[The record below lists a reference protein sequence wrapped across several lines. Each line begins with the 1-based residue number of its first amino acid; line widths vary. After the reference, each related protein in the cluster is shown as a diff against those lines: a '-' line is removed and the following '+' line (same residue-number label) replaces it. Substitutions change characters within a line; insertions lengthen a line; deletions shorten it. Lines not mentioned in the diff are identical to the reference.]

1 MKRILLPFLLLFIY
15 NNLSAQIGAGPDTNC
30 TSSIP
35 EICPGGSYPASITGT
50 ATAPGASFS
59 CPGSSPIVGQPAFFF
74 LEIGTAGNIDLEI
87 APVDQF
93 TGLPVL
99 NDLDFIA
106 WGPFSSTANMCTQL
120 QAVNRIDCS
129 YSSAYIEHC
138 NIIGANVGDIYVIE
152 VSNWDG
158 SGTPNPCNIQFT
170 ADTTWGGIE
179 NPFAGGGFAGA
190 YTNINRCSTDPIFNL
205 IDVMNG
211 FPDSW
216 GTWIDA
222 LNNPVGNTF
231 NPATDPGG
239 EYRYVIGGTTN
250 CPGDT
255 SWLDINLV
263 SGSSMSITSS
273 PSACTD
279 DSPLNLTATPS
290 GGVFVVNPDVN
301 GNGVSVN
308 TFTPDISVL
317 GSNIIQYVYQAN
329 GCSDTVWQDLI
340 VNESPTVLAA
350 NSITTN
356 PSCFGDCDGSAIVA
370 ASLGLG
376 PYNYEW
382 FGENPLALCS
392 GIFNYEVTDAN
403 GCTFSSD
410 VTLYDPINNLGV
422 LNSYPSSCFGDNNGS
437 ISVTMNAGVTPP
449 GTVSLLSYCQSS
461 SNTADFP
468 GNMDAIIEEVILNG
482 DANNI
487 NNNTAGVVDYYEDYT
502 PTMYADITEGQSYT
516 VDLILGDLSGG
527 SYPTGAKV
535 FIDYNIDGDF
545 DDTGE
550 EIGILNCTWVAP
562 LVGSINFTVP
572 STGAFGPTRM
582 RVVSQD
588 AFMGPT
594 SNIGPCDYADP
605 SVTNANPWFGATED
619 YSIVLNAPTVTATFL
634 WDNGLTVDSI
644 SSLGP
649 GTYIV
654 TITPSNGCSVQDSA
668 TVYEP
673 SEITFNPTIT
683 EISCNTFSDG
693 VISLN
698 PGGGSNGP
706 YTPNWGANN
715 PNLLGVGSYLVT
727 VTDNASTCTHDTTIT
742 MVEPVYFSVDFTTSS
757 NEICLNDPVTL
768 DFNFNQGGVPQFTIN
783 YTENGNLQSAGPFN
797 SVGQQQVNVSP
808 IVGNNIYII
817 TSITDSAGCINQNI
831 ISSQDIYANPIP
843 DINISVAPNPICV
856 GDNATLLFSAP
867 DGTSPY
873 VVDYLVGGTPAS
885 INITGAGGNLP
896 VSPTT
901 TTTYTLNFV
910 TDSKGCT
917 SNLTANTTLI
927 VNELPQVTLTSP
939 TETCDGD
946 VIQLQFNFTAGAAPW
961 MINYDVNGNPP
972 TIIPINNAI
981 DSIAISPSAT
991 TTYTINSVTD
1001 NNNCVNNIA
1010 QTVVISTN
1018 PLPEVILSGGGS
1030 ICADG
1035 STKDI
1040 NFSITSGTPP
1050 YSLQYSAGLNANFV
1064 SNIGTIFTVSTDQAG
1079 IYTIQSV
1086 TDIKGCSA
1094 NSISGSASV
1103 NVNPLPEANIT
1114 AYPQPADI
1122 INPLIHFNDVSNGH
1136 VDGLWYFGDG
1146 SDSLQTNFGKLTH
1159 IYGDTGRH
1167 QVSLSIVSDSGCV
1180 DIAWQTIIISPVF
1193 TIYIPNSFTPNN
1205 DLKNDYFLPI
1215 VDGVNEYEFSIYD
1228 RHGKRIFSTDKYTN
1242 EYCITGCDAA
1252 WDGKVENSNYY
1263 ATKGVY
1269 IYALVITDINGKLR
1283 TFEGAVKLIR

>member
-1 MKRILLPFLLLFIY
+1 
-15 NNLSAQIGAGPDTNC
+15 
-30 TSSIP
+30 
-35 EICPGGSYPASITGT
+35 
-50 ATAPGASFS
+50 
-59 CPGSSPIVGQPAFFF
+59 
-74 LEIGTAGNIDLEI
+74 
-87 APVDQF
+87 
-93 TGLPVL
+93 
-99 NDLDFIA
+99 
-106 WGPFSSTANMCTQL
+106 
-120 QAVNRIDCS
+120 
-129 YSSAYIEHC
+129 
-138 NIIGANVGDIYVIE
+138 
-152 VSNWDG
+152 
-158 SGTPNPCNIQFT
+158 
-170 ADTTWGGIE
+170 
-179 NPFAGGGFAGA
+179 
-190 YTNINRCSTDPIFNL
+190 
-205 IDVMNG
+205 
-211 FPDSW
+211 
-216 GTWIDA
+216 
-222 LNNPVGNTF
+222 
-231 NPATDPGG
+231 
-239 EYRYVIGGTTN
+239 
-250 CPGDT
+250 
-255 SWLDINLV
+255 
-263 SGSSMSITSS
+263 
-273 PSACTD
+273 
-279 DSPLNLTATPS
+279 
-290 GGVFVVNPDVN
+290 
-301 GNGVSVN
+301 
-308 TFTPDISVL
+308 
-317 GSNIIQYVYQAN
+317 VYQAN
-329 GCSDTVWQDLI
+329 GCSDTITQDH
-340 VNESPTVLAA
+340 VVYESPTVLAA
-350 NSITTN
+350 NVITTN
-356 PSCFGDCDGSAIVA
+356 PSCFGDCDGTALVFATS
-370 ASLGLG
+370 GTG
-376 PYNYEW
+376 PYGYNW

-392 GIFNYEVTDAN
+392 GTYNYEVTDLN
-403 GCTFSSD
+403 GCIFASD

-550 EIGILNCTWVAP
+550 EIGILNCTWASP

-634 WDNGLTVDSI
+634 WDNGLTADSI

-649 GTYIV
+649 GTYVV
-654 TITPSNGCSVQDSA
+654 TITPSNGCAVQDSA

-673 SEITFNPTIT
+673 SEITFNPSIT
-683 EISCNTFSDG
+683 SISCNTFTDG

-698 PGGGSNGP
+698 SAGGSNGP
-706 YTPNWGANN
+706 YSENWGANN
-715 PNLLGVGSYLVT
+715 PLAVGDGSYFVT
-727 VTDNASTCTHDTTIT
+727 VTDNASGCTNDTTIT
-742 MVEPVYFSVDFTTSS
+742 LIEPIYFSVDFSTSS

-768 DFNFNQGGVPQFTIN
+768 DFDFNQGGVPQFTIN
-783 YTENGNLQSAGPFN
+783 YTENGNPQSAGPF
-797 SVGQQQVNVSP
+797 SSAGQQQVNVSP

-817 TSITDSAGCINQNI
+817 TSITDSAGCVNQNL

-873 VVDYLVGGTPAS
+873 IVDYLVGGTPAS

-917 SNLTANTTLI
+917 SNLTDNATLI

-939 TETCDGD
+939 AETCDGD
-946 VIQLQFNFTAGAAPW
+946 VIQLKFNFTAGAAPW

-991 TTYTINSVTD
+991 TTYTVNWVSD
-1001 NNNCVNNIA
+1001 NNNCVNNIG

-1035 STKDI
+1035 STTDI
-1040 NFSITSGTPP
+1040 NFTITSGTPP
-1050 YSLQYSAGLNANFV
+1050 YSIQYSAGLNANFV

-1103 NVNPLPEANIT
+1103 NVNPLPEANIS

-1136 VDGLWYFGDG
+1136 IDGLWNFGDG
-1146 SDSLQTNFGKLTH
+1146 NATITNFGEITH
-1159 IYGDTGRH
+1159 IYGDTGRY
-1167 QVSLSIVSDSGCV
+1167 QVSLAIESDSGCY
-1180 DIAWQTIIISPVF
+1180 DIAYQTIIINPVF
-1193 TIYIPNSFTPNN
+1193 TVYIPNSFTPNN
-1205 DLKNDYFLPI
+1205 DLDNDYFLPI
-1215 VDGVNEYEFSIYD
+1215 IDGVNEYEFSIYD
-1228 RHGKRIFSTDKYTN
+1228 RHGERIFSTDKYTN

-1252 WDGKVENSNYY
+1252 WDGKVENSNDY

-1283 TFEGAVKLIR
+1283 TFEGAVTLIR

>member
-1 MKRILLPFLLLFIY
+1 MKRILLPFLVLFIY
-15 NNLSAQIGAGPDTNC
+15 SSLSAQTGAGPATDC

-35 EICPGGSYPASITGT
+35 EICLGGSYPASISGT
-50 ATAPGASFS
+50 ATAPGASFA
-59 CPGSSPIVGQPAFFF
+59 CPGTSPIIGQPAFFF
-74 LEIGTAGNIDLEI
+74 FEVGMAGDIDLVMD
-87 APVDQF
+87 PVDPF
-93 TGLPVL
+93 TGAIL
-99 NDLDFIA
+99 NLSDLDFIA
-106 WGPFSSTANMCTQL
+106 WGPFSDTANMCTQL
-120 QAVNRIDCS
+120 TAFNRIDCS
-129 YSSAYIEHC
+129 YSSLASETL
-138 NIIGANVGDIYVIE
+138 NVVGANVGEIYVIE

-158 SGTPNPCNIQFT
+158 AGMPDPCNIQFS
-170 ADTTWGGIE
+170 ADTTSGGID
-179 NPFAGGGFAGA
+179 NPFIGGGFAGA
-190 YTNINRCSTDPIFNL
+190 NAVINPCSSDPAFNF
-205 IDVMNG
+205 IDALNG

-222 LNNPVGNTF
+222 SNTPVGTTF
-231 NPATDPGG
+231 DPATDPNGV
-239 EYRYVIGGTTN
+239 YRYIIGGTTN

-255 SWLDINLV
+255 AWLTINLV
-263 SGSSMSITSS
+263 SSSGMSITSN

-279 DSPLNLTATPS
+279 DSPFNLTATPG
-290 GGVFVVNPDVN
+290 GGVFS
-301 GNGVSVN
+301 GNGVSGS
-308 TFTPDISVL
+308 TFTPDIGIL
-317 GSNIIQYVYQAN
+317 GSNTIQYIYQAN
-329 GCSDTVWQDLI
+329 GCSDTAWQDLV

-350 NSITTN
+350 NVTTLN
-356 PSCFGDCDGSAIVA
+356 PSCFGDCDGTALVFATS
-370 ASLGLG
+370 GTG
-376 PYNYEW
+376 PYGYNW
-382 FGENPLALCS
+382 FGEDPLLLCS
-392 GIFNYEVTDAN
+392 GTFNYEVTDFN
-403 GCTFSSD
+403 GCTFTSD
-410 VTLYDPINNLGV
+410 ITLYDPINNLGV
-422 LNSYPSSCFGDNNGS
+422 LNPYPSSCFGDNNGS
-437 ISVTMNAGVTPP
+437 ISVTMNGGTTPP
-449 GTVSLLSYCQSS
+449 GTVSDPDPDGNGIPYCLSS
-461 SNTADFP
+461 TAINVP
-468 GNMDAIIEEVILNG
+468 AGGGGTLQPATIEEVMLIG

-487 NNNTAGVVDYYEDYT
+487 NNNTAGVIDYYEDYT
-502 PTMYADITEGQSYT
+502 ATMYADITEGQSYT
-516 VDLILGDLSGG
+516 VDLILGDLTGG

-545 DDTGE
+545 NDAGE
-550 EIGILNCTWVAP
+550 EIGILNCTWASP

-588 AFMGPT
+588 AFFTAT
-594 SNIGPCDYADP
+594 SAIGPCDYADP
-605 SVTNANPWFGATED
+605 TIIADDPWFGATED
-619 YSIVLNAPTVTATFL
+619 YSIVLNAPTATATFL
-634 WDNGLTVDSI
+634 WDNGLTLDSI

-649 GTYIV
+649 GTYVV

-673 SEITFNPTIT
+673 AEITFNPLIT
-683 EISCNTFSDG
+683 EISCNTFTDG

-698 PGGGSNGP
+698 SAGGSNGP
-706 YTPNWGANN
+706 YSENWGATN
-715 PNLLGVGSYLVT
+715 PLTVGDGSYPVT
-727 VTDNASTCTHDTTIT
+727 VTDNASTCTNDTTIT

-757 NEICLNDPVTL
+757 NEICLNDPITL
-768 DFNFNQGGVPQFTIN
+768 DFDFNQGGVPQFTIN
-783 YTENGNLQSAGPFN
+783 YTENGNLQSAGPF
-797 SVGQQQVNVSP
+797 SSAGQQQVNITP
-808 IVGNNIYII
+808 ILGNNTYII

-910 TDSKGCT
+910 TDSKSCT
-917 SNLTANTTLI
+917 SNLTDSTTLI

-946 VIQLQFNFTAGAAPW
+946 VIQLKFNFTAGVAPW
-961 MINYDVNGNPP
+961 IINYDVNGNPP
-972 TIIPINNAI
+972 TITPINNAI

-991 TTYTINSVTD
+991 TTYTVNSVTD

-1035 STKDI
+1035 STTNI
-1040 NFSITSGTPP
+1040 NFTITSGTPP
-1050 YSLQYSAGLNANFV
+1050 YNLQYSTGLNANFV

-1086 TDIKGCSA
+1086 TDSKGCNA

-1122 INPLIHFNDVSNGH
+1122 INPLIHFNDISNGH
-1136 VDGLWYFGDG
+1136 IDGLWNFGDG
-1146 SDSLQTNFGKLTH
+1146 NATITNFGELTH
-1159 IYGDTGRH
+1159 IYGDTGRY
-1167 QVSLSIVSDSGCV
+1167 QVSLIIESDSGCY
-1180 DIAWQTIIISPVF
+1180 DIAYQTIIINPVF
-1193 TIYIPNSFTPNN
+1193 TVYIPNSFTPNN

-1215 VDGVNEYEFSIYD
+1215 IDGVSEYEFSIYN
-1228 RHGKRIFSTDKYTN
+1228 RLGQRLFSTDKTN
-1242 EYCITGCDAA
+1242 VA
-1252 WDGKVENSNYY
+1252 WDGKVENSNKY

-1269 IYALVITDINGKLR
+1269 VYALVVTDINGKLR
-1283 TFEGAVKLIR
+1283 TYEGTVTLIR